1 MIHYLISRLKATSA
15 VTDITTAARI
25 FPLVRL
31 QGSEVPALVLQLVGA
46 EPIEAKDLT
55 SPMDEHRVQI
65 TGLAVSPSVTWALM
79 EAVRGSLEGWGA
91 DPVVETRF
99 VTHASDIFESSDLFT
114 ITATYEVRINRT

>member
-1 MIHYLISRLKATSA
+1 MIHHLIARLKDTTA

-46 EPIEAKDLT
+46 DPVDAKDLT
-55 SPMDEHRVQI
+55 DPMDEHRVQI
-65 TGLAVSPSVTWALM
+65 TGLAVSPSVTWSLM
-79 EAVRGSLEGWGA
+79 EAVRGSLEGWGSA
-91 DPVVETRF
+91 PVVEVRF

-114 ITATYEVRINRT
+114 ITATYTVRMNRT